1 MNAFSLIGP
10 SLARYGSKTFLFF
23 KGHNN
28 EHIWEGEHTGS
39 EWEGHGRVNDGRD
52 PTSWAF
58 TIAEPVSF
66 TYTLPAITRGV
77 APRLEQTHT
86 YLIFRGHNN
95 SYVWYTRREIRR
107 PYGGG
112 VSFENWETPRYIPET
127 VAQYA
132 PGAAM
137 HAWGR
142 DDDPVMTI
150 AYTDDSHRIRLK
162 RAYESTRPLRHRT
175 PFEWRDIPAIP
186 SDYESGSGVT
196 VISFKEKLYVFF
208 RGNIRGYDDSPW
220 HRPIPDPQLY
230 YAVSHSNNP
239 NDPDWEVHVVP
250 YAYSMLS
257 PTATLHTF
265 RRSTPIETVEE
276 ESLIIAFKGHN
287 NNYIWLRKFDGER
300 WQNLGWIDGVCT
312 SQRPAI
318 LSSGGYSF
326 TLAFIPEW
334 KSTRGIDP
342 NIAVGTL
349 YINSG
354 HEGDYAD
361 HEWNR
366 TQGTDAC
373 FCAE

>member
-1 MNAFSLIGP
+1 MNAFSMIGP
-10 SLARYGSKTFLFF
+10 SLALYENARYGSKTFLFF

-28 EHIWEGEHTGS
+28 EHIWEGEHTTGS
-39 EWEGHGRVNDGRD
+39 GWEGRGRVNDEKD
-52 PTSWAF
+52 PASWAF
-58 TIAEPVSF
+58 TNVEPVSF
-66 TYTLPAITRGV
+66 TYTLPAITRGL
-77 APRLEQTHT
+77 APRSEQTHT
-86 YLIFRGHNN
+86 YLIFKGHNN

-112 VSFENWETPRYIPET
+112 VSLENWGSPLYIPGT

-137 HAWGR
+137 HAWGG
-142 DDDPVMTI
+142 DYDPVLTI
-150 AYTDDSHRIRLK
+150 AYTDHSNRIRLK
-162 RAYESTRPLRHRT
+162 RASESTRPLRHRT
-175 PFEWRDIPAIP
+175 PFEWRDIPAI
-186 SDYESGSGVT
+186 SEDYKSGSGVT

-208 RGNIRGYDDSPW
+208 RGNISGYDDSTW

-239 NDPDWEVHVVP
+239 NDPDWEVHRVP
-250 YAYSMLS
+250 NAYSMLTL
-257 PTATLHTF
+257 TATLHTF
-265 RRSTPIETVEE
+265 YREE

-312 SQRPAI
+312 SHRPAI
-318 LSSGGYSF
+318 LSSGWYTF

-334 KSTRGIDP
+334 KSGRGVDP

-349 YINSG
+349 NITSG

-361 HEWNR
+361 HGWNR

-373 FCAE
+373 FC